1 MTFSVTMSREA
12 LTVTVNGI
20 SGTTNNQNAGNWLET
35 NAGKGHPGVM
45 VKTANQSLKFAD
57 AKVMRLHVWKIHGNL
72 QKTETDSHSLPEYIN
87 LATVSGTVTAK
98 DGGAALKGATVRF
111 GSKSAKTDDNGAYQ
125 IEDVEVGTYTAAASC
140 PGYEAITQEVEV
152 QDAAE
157 GENVFN
163 FTLSE
168 KNADRP

>member
-1 MTFSVTMSREA
+1 
-12 LTVTVNGI
+12 
-20 SGTTNNQNAGNWLET
+20 
-35 NAGKGHPGVM
+35 
-45 VKTANQSLKFAD
+45 
-57 AKVMRLHVWKIHGNL
+57 MRLHVWKIHGNL
-72 QKTETDSHSLPEYIN
+72 QKTETDSHSLQNISISQ
-87 LATVSGTVTAK
+87 TVSGTVTAK

-168 KNADRP
+168 KTPIDLKNYKSIESDYMKVYVGPNFPVVARYEVKRKR

>member
-1 MTFSVTMSREA
+1 
-12 LTVTVNGI
+12 
-20 SGTTNNQNAGNWLET
+20 
-35 NAGKGHPGVM
+35 M
-45 VKTANQSLKFAD
+45 VQ
-57 AKVMRLHVWKIHGNL
+57 
-72 QKTETDSHSLPEYIN
+72 
-87 LATVSGTVTAK
+87 
-98 DGGAALKGATVRF
+98 
-111 GSKSAKTDDNGAYQ
+111 KSAKTDDNGAYQ

-168 KNADRP
+168 KTPIDLKNYNPSSLIT